1 MIVYSEVILETIR
14 MIWFQCLVVH
24 GQKDL
29 RFDTRYILSYSKD
42 KIHLKHILKV
52 QKFYFVCQVVIE
64 SHRLAANVF
73 EVKEGVVYLVTEGT
87 DSIATLETP
96 DESNIIVSNLQI
108 QNDQNQIASRRAS
121 AIELPSN
128 LT

>member
-1 MIVYSEVILETIR
+1 M
-14 MIWFQCLVVH
+14 
-24 GQKDL
+24 
-29 RFDTRYILSYSKD
+29 
-42 KIHLKHILKV
+42 
-52 QKFYFVCQVVIE
+52 
-64 SHRLAANVF
+64 AANVF
-73 EVKEGVVYLVTEGT
+73 EVKEGVVYLMTERT
-87 DSIATLETP
+87 DSIATFETP